1 MWRQGERVFG
11 FPSGIWT
18 PRRFANCVQWLD
30 ADQGVTLTSGKV
42 SQWSDLS
49 GSGNHATQ
57 GTAGVRPLLRH
68 SPKGSNVSLPSNL
81 DYVEIPH
88 DDSLEAGAGSF
99 TFAVWYKPSA
109 TTLASSASHCI
120 AQYANTYT
128 DGWLLNQIDDR
139 LFVYVDEAAPLISVD
154 PYFDVADVWY
164 RIVVTAN
171 ASTGIVTVY
180 KNGVSAGTSGVT
192 SWNITVNENIY
203 LGKAPTV
210 VNGSDGA
217 YCSEFTF
224 CKGTVASLAD
234 VEADFIHSAP
244 LPGQTAFYPM
254 HEGTGSSVG
263 NAIGAAG
270 SGTLNASATWAG
282 PILKG
287 QNLIEFTGG
296 NNLTHS
302 LTLQPACTIAFVAVN
317 DVPDNAQY
325 QPIGSWSAGG
335 THGMYIYAK
344 NPDGGTSPAYQWGAY
359 ANANS
364 NSGASL
370 STFKRCIAVA
380 RAYNDI
386 DFRTNG
392 SSATSVTGVSGYN
405 GGAFLGYTGGAQILA
420 GRIAEIICYSRALSV
435 SECSKIESYFASK
448 YGL

>member
-18 PRRFANCVQWLD
+18 PRRFANCAQWLD
-30 ADQGVTLTSGKV
+30 AGQGVVLTSGKV
-42 SQWSDLS
+42 SQWTDLS
-49 GSGNHATQ
+49 GNGNHATQ
-57 GTAGVRPLLRH
+57 STAGIRPLLRH
-68 SPKGSNVSLPSNL
+68 GPRGSNISLPGNL

-88 DDSLEAGAGSF
+88 DISLEAGAGSF
-99 TFAVWYKPSA
+99 SYAIWYKPSA
-109 TTLASSASHCI
+109 TTLASGNSHCI
-120 AQYANTYT
+120 AQYANVYT
-128 DGWLLNQIDDR
+128 DGWLLNQITDD
-139 LFVYVDEAAPLISVD
+139 LYVYVDEAAPLIAVTAAF
-154 PYFDVADVWY
+154 PTADVWY
-164 RIVVTAN
+164 RIVVTADAGSGLVN
-171 ASTGIVTVY
+171 VYINGIL
-180 KNGVSAGTSGVT
+180 AGTSGVT

-203 LGKAPTV
+203 LGKAPSV

-217 YCSEFTF
+217 LCSEFTF
-224 CKGTVASLAD
+224 CKGTVVSAGDITS
-234 VEADFIHSAP
+234 DFIHAAP

-254 HEGTGSSVG
+254 HEGTGTTVH
-263 NAIGAAG
+263 NAVGAAG
-270 SGTLNASATWAG
+270 SGTLNASATWAS
-282 PILKG
+282 PTLNA
-287 QNLIEFTGG
+287 QDTIEFTGG

-405 GGAFLGYTGGAQILA
+405 GGAVLGYTGGAQILA

-435 SECSKIESYFASK
+435 SECSKIESYFTSK